1 MFDFTWLSDD
11 EDAVLRAI
19 SSRNWRSDALLLGD
33 ADDEHLAARAVA
45 LGAVACHGFG
55 NFYAISTHP
64 SPLVVRYVNQIKGRP
79 ADQVGSVTT
88 IRTYI
93 PGLFDWSRLP
103 EPLTQERVLEL
114 MDRLFEIGPFG
125 FRGPA
130 APDMPEHLTSMD
142 GDIRTTQLIG
152 AGYRC
157 PSRRFMA
164 RCLERI

>member
-1 MFDFTWLSDD
+1 MFRFTWLSDA
-11 EDAVLRAI
+11 EEATLRALVA
-19 SSRNWRSDALLLGD
+19 RDWTREALRLGD
-33 ADDEHLAARAVA
+33 LDDEALAARAVA

-88 IRTYI
+88 IRAHI

-103 EPLTQERVLEL
+103 EPLTQERVLER
-114 MDRLFEIGPFG
+114 MDRLFEMGPFG

-130 APDMPEHLTSMD
+130 ASDMPEHLTSMD
-142 GDIRTTQLIG
+142 GDI
-152 AGYRC
+152 
-157 PSRRFMA
+157 
-164 RCLERI
+164 